1 MKKKNAINLLYRRI
15 LFKEKILAPFMFNCI
30 WYVNIRAKIVQC
42 ELGIRLDSESWNGTC
57 FFSGSAN
64 PMSMSLSDGR
74 TFV

>member
-1 MKKKNAINLLYRRI
+1 
-15 LFKEKILAPFMFNCI
+15 MFNFI